1 MLFLT
6 TKMYITF
13 QEGDLLD
20 HRDIYKSKVSG
31 VMLFSCACLLW
42 MMLHVSLF
50 LFRNAGSVGIN
61 KDQAKK
67 TLLGLFMSLHCI

>member
-1 MLFLT
+1 
-6 TKMYITF
+6 
-13 QEGDLLD
+13 
-20 HRDIYKSKVSG
+20 
-31 VMLFSCACLLW
+31 

-67 TLLGLFMSLHCI
+67 TLLGL